1 MQLPT
6 SSAMLL
12 QTVCSITSQPI
23 ARVQKIHAGSHYP
36 IRAMDERKYEI
47 LSILCMSQ
55 IATDYTGA
63 DPEQC
68 TGAFKECAKLLI
80 EKFGGLGMDEV
91 KEAFAMASVGI
102 LGDVNLVSYRGV
114 FTVAMFGAIL
124 QAYTVYRNRILWQI
138 SESEKM
144 EEMQRREL
152 EMEKKNEVVRRV
164 VIERF
169 NLFCQVNDQI
179 ENIDQIP
186 SHWARILRDA
196 GLIESDKSAWVEA
209 KNLACKDFLLAVE
222 GRDPFLAI
230 PDNQRVSV
238 ALKIGLDPNYFPE
251 QLRPRAEVI
260 YGKLLIFSKLA
271 KFQR

>member
-1 MQLPT
+1 
-6 SSAMLL
+6 
-12 QTVCSITSQPI
+12 
-23 ARVQKIHAGSHYP
+23 
-36 IRAMDERKYEI
+36 MDDKKYEI

-68 TGAFKECAKLLI
+68 KGAFKECAKLLL

-91 KEAFAMASVGI
+91 KEAFAMASAGI

-114 FTVAMFGAIL
+114 FTVAMFGAVL
-124 QAYTVYRNRILWQI
+124 QAYTVYRNKILWQI

-144 EEMQRREL
+144 EEIMRREL
-152 EMEKKNEVVRRV
+152 EMEKKNEVVRAV

-169 NLFCQVNDQI
+169 HLFCQVNDKI

-186 SHWARILRDA
+186 AHWARILRDA
-196 GLIESDKSAWVEA
+196 DLIESSKSAWVEA
-209 KNLACKDFLLAVE
+209 KNLACKEFLQAFSD
-222 GRDPFLAI
+222 RQPFLAI
-230 PDNQRVSV
+230 PDNQRATV
-238 ALKIGLDPNYFPE
+238 AAQIGLDANYFPE
-251 QLRPRAEVI
+251 ELRPRAEVL
-260 YGKLLIFSKLA
+260 YGKLLIFSKLS